1 MLGPSSSPAPTT
13 LAALFIATCQQRCCA
28 VCLFTLAC
36 QIAMMLYCK
45 CLSTLS
51 PTSIARQCDCNSC
64 TSSTAIA
71 LEPFLLPSR
80 WKWICC
86 FLYAHDEWS
95 VFAARLVAPDQ
106 RIYLDVDA
114 CYSKLRV
121 TRHQC
126 ASVPYVCNVNPTH
139 FSAMGG
145 GLCWPFLGTAC

>member
-36 QIAMMLYCK
+36 QIAMMLFCK

-106 RIYLDVDA
+106 RIYCTSMSMHAILNYGWRDI
-114 CYSKLRV
+114 
-121 TRHQC
+121 
-126 ASVPYVCNVNPTH
+126 SVPPCPM
-139 FSAMGG
+139 FAMSTLLTSRPWVGDCV
-145 GLCWPFLGTAC
+145 GLS